1 MAAYNDANSEM
12 FLIEL
17 PKLKAY
23 EVLETF
29 HNNFDELVDNLDI
42 QKNRLVI
49 LNPKRRTKKY
59 SKD

>member
-1 MAAYNDANSEM
+1 M

-17 PKLKAY
+17 PKLKAF

-29 HNNFDELVDNLDI
+29 HNNFDEMVDNLDI

-49 LNPKRRTKKY
+49 LNPRRR
-59 SKD
+59 